1 MEQQLCAK
9 KKSTVQGYRKAF
21 ALRIRENRNAQG
33 VGDPGEKV
41 WCVNRG
47 GGGRFAYQSA
57 QQAEELI
64 ILFEGGWEE

>member
-9 KKSTVQGYRKAF
+9 KKSTAQGYRKAF
-21 ALRIRENRNAQG
+21 ALRIRENQNAQG

-41 WCVNRG
+41 WCVNR